1 MHITCGVADNK
12 IVNGE
17 PSATLRPLREETDH
31 SMPHPDNNQSPRHFH
46 QFIATALKLRLINSL
61 MNQVFKGITRSNGML
76 ESSDDI
82 LFVVIFPYH
91 IPLFLGFR
99 LQR

>member
-1 MHITCGVADNK
+1 
-12 IVNGE
+12 
-17 PSATLRPLREETDH
+17 
-31 SMPHPDNNQSPRHFH
+31 
-46 QFIATALKLRLINSL
+46 